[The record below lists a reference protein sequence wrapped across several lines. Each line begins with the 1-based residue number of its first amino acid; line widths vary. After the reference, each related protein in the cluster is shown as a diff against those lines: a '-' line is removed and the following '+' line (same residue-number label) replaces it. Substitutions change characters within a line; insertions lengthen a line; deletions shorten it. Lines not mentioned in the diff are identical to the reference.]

1 MPQYRI
7 EVVIDPTRAQ
17 RGSRQVERSLDRIN
31 DRAERMRRLVTRA
44 FALVGV
50 GAAIHQ
56 VAQLSDSF
64 IDLQNRA
71 RIASDSLGGDLAGT
85 LDAVTA
91 VAVRTRA
98 PVLALAGVFQRGS
111 IAAKELNATQE
122 ELIRLAEIAGK
133 AVAIQGGG
141 LQTARGA
148 LTQLSQ
154 TLGQSIVRGE
164 EFNSILEGAF
174 PIALAAARGI
184 ERVGGSVGKLRTE
197 IIEGRVTSEEFF
209 RGILAGGDEID
220 RQFAL
225 TTPTIGQAF
234 TVLRTGLIRSAE
246 ALNEIAGPIAG
257 FIRDIGL
264 AVTVLAGVERQQIV
278 TPEQE
283 GRVNA
288 ITASIEALRIAALA
302 TAVVLAGRF
311 AQAQI
316 KAANASINARVAHV
330 GVLRAIAARRE
341 AIRDLRVFQLAD
353 IRATERGV
361 AATDRIAAAHGRAAV
376 ATRLHAAAQRRLV
389 TATGASTIVMAGLQR
404 GLAVLGGPTGVVLLA
419 AFAIYEFVSS
429 VREQRAALRE
439 AVPELDAFREAIE
452 RLTVS
457 QLGAREFG
465 IQDRLRDTF
474 AEIQRV
480 EGELDALNARF
491 SGDVASRAIGLPRGS
506 ETRFAAYQ
514 REVEE
519 LTADLD
525 TLRGNAAAAEQQLNV
540 LFDARLVASDLENLQ
555 DRLRD
560 TFAEILRVEGELDAL
575 NERFAPV
582 VFTIESGNPIPNEPL
597 FAAYQREVEE
607 LTADLD
613 TLRGN
618 AAATEQQLEALSNAE
633 APSPPMPPSE
643 RDVEKALK
651 IITRLRQT
659 AEDDIAAAALSRI
672 DQITRREEI
681 GVAQAIELG
690 RTRGVSAEQVEAA
703 ITSIRVAGA
712 LQRGQ
717 VIADEAE
724 RERQAEEDRVERV
737 QRLNDQAVRSNDQAV
752 RSITQSLVS
761 LQSEYDQ
768 AVIAAIQKAE
778 QTAAALDTE
787 SAAYEANLETVRF
800 VLAEET
806 RLAGVAEQERI
817 AATERRADQEISLE
831 HLRAL
836 ERVRESLVE
845 VGLASR
851 DAAREAELWAEIQR
865 RAIDLTAEGAEEALA
880 SIDAVVARARQ
891 LASDDPLAGL
901 RIGLEVYANQLPSVA
916 EQINDTVQR
925 TFQSAEDALLNFA
938 TTGKLN
944 FSDLVDSILADLA
957 RIAIRQALLGPISQ
971 ALGSVLGGAF
981 GGSTSATPPV
991 NPGAGIFSRGQDGG
1005 LVTGPG
1011 GPRSDSILARL
1022 SNGEFVVNAAA
1033 TRANMPLLDAIN
1045 SAPAFQSGGLVRPV
1059 AAAPAPQGE
1068 RGVSVQVIDNRT
1080 TSSDKDD
1087 LQVSDRRGPN
1097 GERQIRVII
1106 EDTVD
1111 QAARG
1116 GRFDSSLGS
1125 RYGVRPSIAPR

>member
-71 RIASDSLGGDLAGT
+71 RIASDSIGGDLAGT
-85 LDAVTA
+85 LDDLIA

-98 PVLALAGVFQRGS
+98 PVLALAGVYQRGS

-122 ELIRLAEIAGK
+122 ELIRLSEIAGK

-197 IIEGRVTSEEFF
+197 IIEGRITSEEFF

-225 TTPTIGQAF
+225 TTPTISQAF

-246 ALNEIAGPIAG
+246 ALNEISAPLAG

-278 TPEQE
+278 TEEQTE
-283 GRVNA
+283 RIEA
-288 ITASIEALRIAALA
+288 ITTGLQVLRAVVISV
-302 TAVVLAGRF
+302 AVVLVARF
-311 AQAQI
+311 ARALALSATKAIVAQ
-316 KAANASINARVAHV
+316 
-330 GVLRAIAARRE
+330 RE
-341 AIRDLRVFQLAD
+341 TVRLQLALARMD
-353 IRATERGV
+353 GIARNTAGGMLLASRATTAFG
-361 AATDRIAAAHGRAAV
+361 AATK
-376 ATRLHAAAQRRLV
+376 L
-389 TATGASTIVMAGLQR
+389 
-404 GLAVLGGPTGVVLLA
+404 LGGPVGIALLA
-419 AFAIYEFVSS
+419 AYAIYEFVSS
-429 VREQRAALRE
+429 VEQSSKALVAGLGPLEDFRKSLEGLTAAQLAVRRLDIEIEVDEAQGEIDRLQGGLEDIQRTLRRGFII
-439 AVPELDAFREAIE
+439 AGPEIINLPTEAIQE
-452 RLTVS
+452 LNIELLRGQADIDLYTKRI
-457 QLGAREFG
+457 QELQAR
-465 IQDRLRDTF
+465 
-474 AEIQRV
+474 
-480 EGELDALNARF
+480 LDALAFQGPIRPELAPDEADDSSSLDEKARER
-491 SGDVASRAIGLPRGS
+491 SLV
-506 ETRFAAYQ
+506 
-514 REVEE
+514 
-519 LTADLD
+519 
-525 TLRGNAAAAEQQLNV
+525 
-540 LFDARLVASDLENLQ
+540 RLVKLSESAD
-555 DRLRD
+555 DR
-560 TFAEILRVEGELDAL
+560 
-575 NERFAPV
+575 
-582 VFTIESGNPIPNEPL
+582 
-597 FAAYQREVEE
+597 
-607 LTADLD
+607 
-613 TLRGN
+613 
-618 AAATEQQLEALSNAE
+618 
-633 APSPPMPPSE
+633 
-643 RDVEKALK
+643 
-651 IITRLRQT
+651 
-659 AEDDIAAAALSRI
+659 IAFSALSRI

-690 RTRGVSAEQVEAA
+690 RTRGVSAEQVEAT
-703 ITSIRVAGA
+703 ITRIRVAGA
-712 LQRGQ
+712 LERGQ
-717 VIADEAE
+717 VVADEAE
-724 RERQAEEDRVERV
+724 RERQAEERRIERV
-737 QRLNDQAVRSNDQAV
+737 QRLNDQAVS
-752 RSITQSLVS
+752 SITQSLVS

-768 AVIAAIQKAE
+768 AVIGAIQKAE
-778 QTAAALDTE
+778 QTAAALDRE
-787 SAAYEANLETVRF
+787 SAAYEANLETVRR
-800 VLAEET
+800 VLNEET
-806 RLAGVAEQERI
+806 RLAGVVEQERI

-836 ERVRESLVE
+836 EMVRKRLVE
-845 VGLASR
+845 VGLASS
-851 DAAREAELWAEIQR
+851 DAARQAELWAEIQR
-865 RAIDLTAEGAEEALA
+865 RSIDLTAEGAEEALA

-891 LASDDPLAGL
+891 LASVDPLAGL
-901 RIGLEVYANQLPSVA
+901 RIGLEEYAGQLPSVA
-916 EQINDTVQR
+916 QQINDTVQK

-957 RIAIRQALLGPISQ
+957 RIALRQALLGPISQ
-971 ALGSVLGGAF
+971 ALGSVLGGTF
-981 GGSTSATPPV
+981 GGSTPGVSTSPNPV
-991 NPGAGIFSRGQDGG
+991 GLQDGG

-1022 SNGEFVVNAAA
+1022 SNGEYVVNAAA
-1033 TRANMPLLDAIN
+1033 TRANITLLHAIN
-1045 SAPAFQSGGLVRPV
+1045 SAPAFQSGGMVRP
-1059 AAAPAPQGE
+1059 AAAVPTSQGE

-1080 TSSDKDD
+1080 TSADTEGP
-1087 LQVSDRRGPN
+1087 QVSEGRGPD